1 MSGCIRGEK
10 SKNQNSVHNMK
21 REHIL
26 QSEKIAFY
34 LKPYIYI
41 YLYYIWYIYVLYTPT
56 HMHTPGII
64 SRVFSFL
71 LLLNFMRHSS
81 WKAAW
86 SRGKN

>member
-1 MSGCIRGEK
+1 
-10 SKNQNSVHNMK
+10 MK

-41 YLYYIWYIYVLYTPT
+41 YTIYGTYMYYTHPPFYRPLFSGNLFFFTPAELYR
-56 HMHTPGII
+56 G
-64 SRVFSFL
+64 
-71 LLLNFMRHSS
+71 HSS